1 MKIDYGKI
9 IENDFE
15 ENLYKRK
22 FDDLI
27 NYLNTFGST
36 DFWTIINEVGGSE
49 RRMLRLI
56 DQMVKLNILEFKNNK
71 FNLLNNEF
79 KYKNINLKEIE
90 IIFKEIWYKKPVPTL
105 FFDQRPITYK
115 TSIKRVE
122 YLLKRND
129 VYNKK
134 IVFLGDDDLTSIALA
149 LTNLNCEIVTLDVDE
164 RLVNFINQIA
174 QEYNLN
180 LKAYVYNA
188 LDKTDS
194 SLKHKFDCLMT
205 DPTPEKIPFSL
216 FMNNAINLLKKENS
230 VIYTSIYSS
239 AMDKTLDLQK
249 IINNMNLYITDII
262 PNFTKYQALY
272 ELYKPSDI
280 EIMKKYNIDMNENSI
295 CFTESLFRMEL
306 TKDTKNIKLNYQG
319 KDIFGKATKRVIKD
333 RNNDVVKIKDNYL
346 DEVEKMIKEN
356 SNKEYISE

>member
-15 ENLYKRK
+15 ETLYKQR

-71 FNLLNNEF
+71 FNLLNNES
-79 KYKNINLKEIE
+79 KYKNINLKELE
-90 IIFKEIWYKKPVPTL
+90 KNLKKIWYKKPVPTL

-122 YLLKRND
+122 YLLNRND

-149 LTNLNCEIVTLDVDE
+149 LTKVKCEIVALDVDE

-174 QEYNLN
+174 QKYNLN

-188 LDKTDS
+188 LNKTDS
-194 SLKHKFDCLMT
+194 CLKHKFDCLMT

-216 FMNNAINLLKKENS
+216 FMNNAINLLKKEKG

-239 AMDKTLDLQK
+239 AMDKSLELQK
-249 IINNMNLYITDII
+249 VINNMNLYVTDII

-272 ELYKPSDI
+272 ELYKPTDI
-280 EIMKKYNIDMNENSI
+280 EIMKKYNIAVNEDSI
-295 CFTESLFRMEL
+295 CFTESLVRMEL
-306 TKDTKNIKLNYQG
+306 TNDTRKIKLNYQG
-319 KDIFGKATKRVIKD
+319 KDIFGKATKRVINN
-333 RNNDVVKIKDNYL
+333 RNNDVVKIEDNYL
-346 DEVEKMIKEN
+346 NEVEKMIKEN
-356 SNKEYISE
+356 ASKDYISE